1 MLAVLLWAAL
11 SARAE
16 IVDRVVAV
24 VEDQP
29 ILQSEVR
36 LEAALARVPS
46 PVPGFRALHRDPL
59 QLAID
64 QAVIR
69 LTAAEISLYQ
79 PTREQVADGVS
90 AIRASFADD
99 EAYATFLGDHGLDEE
114 RLATVVR
121 RRMIVERF
129 LLRNLLAPPSDTQ
142 AWSAECQALLD
153 TLRPRTRIRTVTERG
168 IAP

>member
-1 MLAVLLWAAL
+1 MLALLLFAVLT
-11 SARAE
+11 ARAE

-46 PVPGFRALHRDPL
+46 PVPGFRALHDDPL

-64 QAVIR
+64 QTVIR
-69 LTAAEISLYQ
+69 ITAAEISLYQ

-90 AIRASFADD
+90 AIRASFEDD
-99 EAYATFLGDHGLDEE
+99 QAFATFLEDHGLDEE

-121 RRMIVERF
+121 RRMIVDRF
-129 LLRNLLAPPSDTQ
+129 LLRNLLAPPSDAA
-142 AWSAECQALLD
+142 AWATECQALLD
-153 TLRPRTRIRTVTERG
+153 TLRPRTRIRTVDLRG
-168 IAP
+168 NGP